1 MIRGLALLALLL
13 VPASARADWDAQVSS
28 RLYLGGG
35 AYVLEQDPAPWPLFE
50 LGLRADVLFGENR
63 DEMVRLGPALDL
75 RTEDFRTF
83 EVGGG
88 LAILWPTGSGFGI
101 TTTLGGGWG
110 ARPEDR
116 DGAFA
121 LGQIAFG
128 WRPYDYFSAYA
139 WTAGVYAA
147 GRVQLENDRAWEIT
161 IGVEVDLEFLFV
173 IPLMF
178 FVELARA
185 QDPDEPED

>member
-1 MIRGLALLALLL
+1 MIRAVAVLALLL
-13 VPASARADWDAQVSS
+13 VPASAHADWDAQVSS
-28 RLYLGGG
+28 RLSLGGG
-35 AYVLEQDPAPWPLFE
+35 VYVLEQDPAPWPLFE
-50 LGLRADVLFGENR
+50 LGLRADLLLGENH
-63 DEMVRLGPALDL
+63 DEVVRFGPALDL
-75 RTEDFRTF
+75 RTEDFRTL
-83 EVGGG
+83 EVAGG

-101 TTTLGGGWG
+101 TTTFGAGWG

-121 LGQIAFG
+121 LAEIAFG

-147 GRVQLENDRAWEIT
+147 GRAQLENGRAWEIT
-161 IGVEVDLEFLFV
+161 IGVQVDLEILFV
-173 IPLMF
+173 IPFMF

-185 QDPDEPED
+185 HDPD